1 MFALISDLMNRI
13 RVVMMMIMTMM
24 TQPVIGTDTGT
35 NILTLNTVTVTDVC
49 ADTGC

>member
-1 MFALISDLMNRI
+1 MCMKIF
-13 RVVMMMIMTMM
+13 

-35 NILTLNTVTVTDVC
+35 NTLTLNTVTVTDVC